1 MLCIIFFLAVLFIC
15 LFLCRSFV
23 AGGHKFVFMVRGPL
37 MFVAVSQGPEYQ
49 QQIIQQMT
57 YAYNQILSVLT
68 FTQLQ
73 TVFQRKPNFDLRFLL
88 QGTYVTMELRMNT
101 INLLHFSS
109 FCRNVI
115 CHMHTSFRVYKLQGC
130 HKSIVFVRIPSP
142 SKICRFYECSMLYM

>member
-1 MLCIIFFLAVLFIC
+1 M
-15 LFLCRSFV
+15 
-23 AGGHKFVFMVRGPL
+23 FMVKGPL

-88 QGTYVTMELRMNT
+88 QGNRGDILKMIYSNYIKSYVQGHDKHLWQIILRDYRQLFTVHLIGSKN
-101 INLLHFSS
+101 S
-109 FCRNVI
+109 F
-115 CHMHTSFRVYKLQGC
+115 
-130 HKSIVFVRIPSP
+130 
-142 SKICRFYECSMLYM
+142 

>member
-1 MLCIIFFLAVLFIC
+1 M
-15 LFLCRSFV
+15 
-23 AGGHKFVFMVRGPL
+23 FMVRGPL

-88 QGTYVTMELRMNT
+88 QGTYVIMELRMNT

-109 FCRNVI
+109 FCRISVASAA
-115 CHMHTSFRVYKLQGC
+115 M
-130 HKSIVFVRIPSP
+130 
-142 SKICRFYECSMLYM
+142 